1 MKITLSNWDIS
12 MAISNYLEK
21 YYGLNNESDCDCFEI
36 FIDNQSKNLIDEDY
50 IKREFEKDEEW
61 RDGKWET
68 LKEYE
73 LEGVYIKRKK
83 KGAKKY
89 TYTKLEKK
97 HMRDSIDLTNEDISV
112 WIEPEY

>member
-21 YYGLNNESDCDCFEI
+21 YYGLNNEADCDCFEI

-61 RDGKWET
+61 RDGKWKT

-73 LEGVYIKRKK
+73 LEGVY
-83 KGAKKY
+83 
-89 TYTKLEKK
+89 KLEKK